1 MPVNTADEQM
11 KQKYMDMVRRSA
23 VNSSL
28 EQLNKFGLQM
38 FLFSRYGKMY
48 IMQRIWTVSLL
59 QKWKKILCIYR
70 ASYAKIM

>member
-38 FLFSRYGKMY
+38 FYSADMENVY
-48 IMQRIWTVSLL
+48 
-59 QKWKKILCIYR
+59 
-70 ASYAKIM
+70 YAKDMHCFIVAEMEENTLHLQSIIC